1 MFTIIVDFI
10 YYTAYKIYL
19 LIEARYFI
27 MIYDFDSRMTE
38 LKNDRVFYILLSG
51 LSYTEIS
58 ERYYHFQYYKFVYKV
73 RKLFKEF
80 NLHNRRQLAFFA
92 VSNGLVE
99 PERIGEY

>member
-1 MFTIIVDFI
+1 MFTIIVYFI
-10 YYTAYKIYL
+10 YHKKVCKYL
-19 LIEARYFI
+19 PIETGYFI

-51 LSYTEIS
+51 LSYTEIAQK
-58 ERYYHFQYYKFVYKV
+58 YYYSQYYKFIYKV